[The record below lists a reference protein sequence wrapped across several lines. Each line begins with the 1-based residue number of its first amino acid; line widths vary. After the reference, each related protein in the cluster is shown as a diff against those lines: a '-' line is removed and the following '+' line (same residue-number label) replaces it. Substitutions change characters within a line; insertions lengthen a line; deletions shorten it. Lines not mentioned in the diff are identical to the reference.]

1 MSGIIV
7 IDKPKGASSFSVVE
21 KIRKI
26 INVKK
31 AGHTGTLDPLAT
43 GVLPICV
50 GEATKISDFIMEGDK
65 AYEVIAKLGERT
77 NTLDADGS
85 VVATGTKAWDKIDQK
100 KILEV
105 LKNFEGEILQTPPMF
120 SAIKK
125 DGVPL
130 YKLARKGEEIER
142 EQRKITIHEIKI
154 LKVNVPYISL
164 MVKCSKGTY
173 IRTLIDDMGERLG
186 TYAHV
191 TELRR
196 IKNGLFDISEAMCLD
211 NKTTENDIQKRM
223 ISIEDV
229 VKRIMPIIEVDN
241 DVAKKIA
248 NGYVMDLG
256 VNDARGI
263 TSRNKN
269 GDQKMVSINKASKTL
284 RVFNYED
291 WK

>member
-77 NTLDADGS
+77 NTLDADGT
-85 VVATGTKAWDKIDQK
+85 VIATGNKPSDKIDQK

-105 LKNFEGEILQTPPMF
+105 LKDFEGEILQIPPMF

-142 EQRKITIHEIKI
+142 EQRKVTIHEIK
-154 LKVNVPYISL
+154 V
-164 MVKCSKGTY
+164 
-173 IRTLIDDMGERLG
+173 LG
-186 TYAHV
+186 
-191 TELRR
+191 
-196 IKNGLFDISEAMCLD
+196 
-211 NKTTENDIQKRM
+211 
-223 ISIEDV
+223 
-229 VKRIMPIIEVDN
+229 
-241 DVAKKIA
+241 
-248 NGYVMDLG
+248 
-256 VNDARGI
+256 
-263 TSRNKN
+263 
-269 GDQKMVSINKASKTL
+269 
-284 RVFNYED
+284 
-291 WK
+291 